1 MGPMERLQVPEEG
14 ITVTKPMN
22 TVSLVESEPKKKKMS
37 TQQNLGWRAIE
48 EAKFYIG
55 ITVPNLKKKREK
67 KRKEKKKNIYIYI
80 YIYIYVKV
88 EQVYRYTEKVYTL
101 FVQLT
106 QKQAVA
112 KVYRYTLNV
121 YRYNSLKNGT
131 LGRAL
136 GK

>member
-22 TVSLVESEPKKKKMS
+22 KVSLVESEHKKQKKTMS

-55 ITVPNLKKKREK
+55 ITIPNLKKK
-67 KRKEKKKNIYIYI
+67 KEKKKIYICQSGTS
-80 YIYIYVKV
+80 VPVHPKSV
-88 EQVYRYTEKVYTL
+88 P
-101 FVQLT
+101 VQLT

-121 YRYNSLKNGT
+121 YRYNSLKNGQ
-131 LGRAL
+131 
-136 GK
+136 